1 MKCFVAVLLLAL
13 FAIVM
18 AVEQTYEDKKLT
30 VDKERQITDVT
41 RDKRGL
47 VIGTYAPLSYAT
59 QYAYSSYNLPY
70 AYSAYAYPYYRY
82 PYYSA
87 PYYVV

>member
-1 MKCFVAVLLLAL
+1 MKCFVGVLLLAL

-18 AVEQTYEDKKLT
+18 AVEQTPELT
-30 VDKERQITDVT
+30 KIAVEKETQANVI
-41 RDKRGL
+41 RDKRGF
-47 VIGTYAPLSYAT
+47 VVGTYAPVSYAA

-70 AYSAYAYPYYRY
+70 AYSAYTYPYYRY
-82 PYYSA
+82 PYYNA